1 MRAIILITENP
12 DPSPGQAHEEKKTH
26 AERGKDGRRLQLF
39 REGLRCMGYEREA
52 SRLDPDQIDV
62 AEYGKPFFKDIPQVR
77 ISLSHSGK
85 YLVCAFSEEEIGL
98 DLQECITPRTEV
110 LRIAKRFFTSE
121 EYDALLS
128 IYGKDEKEGNE
139 FFFCLWSLKEAY
151 LKYIGCGLHGG
162 LDSFQPD
169 PLPLNSEHSASK
181 GTIRVS
187 DDFGLKPSEFSA
199 ARGTIR
205 VSDDFGLK
213 PSEHSASRGTIRV
226 SDDFG
231 LKPSELS
238 AARGT
243 IRVLREKNLMTPAE
257 YSFLPAPQGYKMA
270 VSAGRLPDHIQI
282 RHVDFSDDSFQQ

>member
-1 MRAIILITENP
+1 MRAVILITENP

-26 AERGKDGRRLQLF
+26 AARGKDGRRLQLF

-52 SRLDPDQIDV
+52 SRLDPGQIDV

-128 IYGKDEKEGNE
+128 IYGRDEKEGNE

-169 PLPLNSEHSASK
+169 PLPLHSEHSASK
-181 GTIRVS
+181 GTIHVS

-213 PSEHSASRGTIRV
+213 PSE
-226 SDDFG
+226 F
-231 LKPSELS
+231 S
-238 AARGT
+238 AAKGT

-282 RHVDFSDDSFQQ
+282 RHFDFSDGSFQK

>member
-26 AERGKDGRRLQLF
+26 AARGKDGRRLQLF

-52 SRLDPDQIDV
+52 SRLDPGQIDV

-128 IYGKDEKEGNE
+128 IYGRDEKEGNE

-169 PLPLNSEHSASK
+169 PLPLNISAEISDSNHLNSPPPGAQSASL
-181 GTIRVS
+181 TIS
-187 DDFGLKPSEFSA
+187 DSNHLNSPPPGA
-199 ARGTIR
+199 Q
-205 VSDDFGLK
+205 
-213 PSEHSASRGTIRV
+213 SAS
-226 SDDFG
+226 S
-231 LKPSELS
+231 
-238 AARGT
+238 
-243 IRVLREKNLMTPAE
+243 
-257 YSFLPAPQGYKMA
+257 
-270 VSAGRLPDHIQI
+270 GRKI
-282 RHVDFSDDSFQQ
+282 

>member
-139 FFFCLWSLKEAY
+139 
-151 LKYIGCGLHGG
+151 

-169 PLPLNSEHSASK
+169 PLPLHSEH
-181 GTIRVS
+181 
-187 DDFGLKPSEFSA
+187 SA

-213 PSEHSASRGTIRV
+213 PSELSASRGTIRV

-282 RHVDFSDDSFQQ
+282 RHFDFSDDSFQQ

>member
-52 SRLDPDQIDV
+52 SRLAPGQIDV

-128 IYGKDEKEGNE
+128 IYGRDEKEGNE

-169 PLPLNSEHSASK
+169 PLPLHSEHSAS
-181 GTIRVS
+181 
-187 DDFGLKPSEFSA
+187 
-199 ARGTIR
+199 
-205 VSDDFGLK
+205 
-213 PSEHSASRGTIRV
+213 
-226 SDDFG
+226 
-231 LKPSELS
+231 
-238 AARGT
+238 RGT

>member
-26 AERGKDGRRLQLF
+26 AARGKDGRRLQLF

-52 SRLDPDQIDV
+52 SRLAPGQIDV

-128 IYGKDEKEGNE
+128 IYGRDEKEGNE

-169 PLPLNSEHSASK
+169 PLPLH
-181 GTIRVS
+181 
-187 DDFGLKPSEFSA
+187 
-199 ARGTIR
+199 
-205 VSDDFGLK
+205 
-213 PSEHSASRGTIRV
+213 SEHSASRGTIRV

-231 LKPSELS
+231 LKPSEFS
-238 AARGT
+238 ASRGT